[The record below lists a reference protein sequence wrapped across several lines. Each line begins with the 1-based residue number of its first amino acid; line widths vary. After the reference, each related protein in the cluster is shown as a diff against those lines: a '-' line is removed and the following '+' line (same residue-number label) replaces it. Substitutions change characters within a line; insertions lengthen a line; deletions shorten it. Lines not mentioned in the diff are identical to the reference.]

1 MLVRRTALL
10 SLGILAAP
18 MMALPAAAA
27 VDDPQS
33 SKAQTAA
40 VEEKATS
47 SVVVIGTV
55 EKPGEPVK
63 ITDKK
68 HPDYVSCRSEAVL
81 GSRAQRK
88 RVCMTNREWT
98 AAARSGNRET
108 QEFMNAGRY
117 TQPTP

>member
-1 MLVRRTALL
+1 MLVSRTAFL

-18 MMALPAAAA
+18 LMALPAAAA
-27 VDDPQS
+27 IDDPQS

-40 VEEKATS
+40 VDEKATS

-55 EKPGEPVK
+55 DKPGEPVK